1 MNRSFRFALVLLG
14 LTVAL
19 PAAAQNRSVAE
30 LRTAVSALE
39 AEVAKIAAETPTL
52 AASVTD
58 LTSRLTQMEQALNKL
73 EREREAMPEA
83 IKSID
88 ALEQDLKAAQADI
101 EELRT
106 RLGDVEQPAEVG
118 GGGGAGYDD
127 GFTWTSGGGDYTLK
141 VGGFVQWRMYGSLA
155 EDGAGDLGRSAEG
168 FAFRRTRF
176 HFGGTAKGVE
186 FFVLADPRLDQALV
200 DYWVRVPMSIYGVK
214 VRATFGQGRTPF
226 TRNFMTWAPDTLF
239 TERPRVIDDFRYD
252 RSVGVGLDASFLGDR
267 LWAYVGVT
275 NGAGRGQVNE
285 NLDFATIAR
294 VEGAVLGKRPERYSY
309 GDIEHSAEPVL
320 VLGTGIVH
328 DLAAVPAS
336 IAGIEVG
343 QRDVDANGDIDN
355 VRIISMSADALF
367 RLQGFELAV
376 EGVYRRENWGTVF
389 DHPDNSDVGALFEF
403 DGKRNYLGLYAD
415 ASYAWHSLV
424 FGARLAHHRQ
434 AVLLSDGR
442 ERSEPPKSKRLV
454 EASAVVQRYWGQT
467 KRRFYGL
474 QYTYLNNNNKDDPEV
489 LDDEEHRAIAEVQ
502 LVW

>member
-14 LTVAL
+14 LAAAQ
-19 PAAAQNRSVAE
+19 PAAAQNRSVTE
-30 LRTAVSALE
+30 LRTAVTALE

-58 LTSRLTQMEQALNKL
+58 LTARLAQMEQDLDKL
-73 EREREAMPEA
+73 EREREAVPEA

-88 ALEQDLKAAQADI
+88 ALEVDLKAVQADI

-106 RLGDVEQPAEVG
+106 RLGDVEQPAEA

-127 GFTWTSGGGDYTLK
+127 GFTWSSAGGDYTLK

-155 EDGAGDLGRSAEG
+155 EDGNGDMERSAEG

-176 HFGGTAKGVE
+176 HFGGTVKSVE

-200 DYWVRVPMSIYGVK
+200 DYWLRVPVQIHGIK

-239 TERPRVIDDFRYD
+239 TERPQVIDDFRYD
-252 RSVGVGLDASFLGDR
+252 RSIGVGLDASFFADR

-285 NLDFATIAR
+285 NLDFASIVR
-294 VEGAVLGKRPERYSY
+294 VEGALLGHRPERYSY
-309 GDIEHSAEPVL
+309 GDIEHSTAPVL
-320 VLGTGIVH
+320 VLGAGMVH
-328 DLAAVPAS
+328 DLAAVPAT
-336 IAGIEVG
+336 IAGVEVG

-355 VRIISMSADALF
+355 VRVISVSADALF

-376 EGVYRRENWGTVF
+376 EGIYRRENWGTVF

-415 ASYAWHSLV
+415 ASYAWHDLV
-424 FGARLAHHRQ
+424 FGARLGHHRQ
-434 AVLLSDGR
+434 GVLLSDGR
-442 ERSEPPKSKRLV
+442 ERTAPPKSKRLV

-489 LDDEEHRAIAEVQ
+489 LDDEEHRAVAEIQ